1 MTHLEIQDI
10 LDQMVDI
17 EDFDPGPIGSISSN
31 TILDAY
37 RGCGPDNWAESIR
50 DRLDDA
56 TVEYAPSI
64 LVHDVEFYLS
74 DGTFKGMHKAN
85 ERFHKNN
92 KAIFDQRY
100 PLISL
105 RILCPSYR
113 LRRVKAKGIMA
124 ALNLATSDV
133 FTKRAWE
140 VAHKVKLERLKEWQA
155 PR

>member
-10 LDQMVDI
+10 LDQMANI
-17 EDFDPGPIGSISSN
+17 EGFDPGPVLEVSSN

-37 RGCGPDNWAESIR
+37 RGCGPDNWSESIR

-74 DGTFKGMHKAN
+74 DGTQSGMHAAN
-85 ERFHKNN
+85 ERFHRNN
-92 KAIFDQRY
+92 KAIFGQRY

-105 RILCPSYR
+105 RIFCPSYR
-113 LRRVKAKGIMA
+113 LKRLKAKGIMT
-124 ALNLATSDV
+124 ALNLATSDA

-140 VAHKVKLERLKEWQA
+140 VAHKAKLERLREWQA